1 MFLDWIAVV
10 TERVWTA
17 GANMAG
23 HMLAAQQILARVQF
37 WGTAELGLAQT
48 AASDAALPPFL
59 SSAPVAIIF
68 VPLAPF
74 FLSPVS
80 SPFQDIA

>member
-1 MFLDWIAVV
+1 MFLDWIAFV
-10 TERVWTA
+10 TEQVWTA

-48 AASDAALPPFL
+48 AASDALPPFL
-59 SSAPVAIIF
+59 SAPVAIIF

-74 FLSPVS
+74 FLSVS
-80 SPFQDIA
+80 SLQDIAYGP